1 MENNKPIT
9 ENELMHKLVVAKKI
23 MNKVDSGNFE
33 RKKEQSYDDYD
44 NNAIDN
50 DYLNEYSQPQNLTP
64 PPLVN
69 EERILNSKLPKEIK
83 DLMINNPIIQP
94 QVKTDNMGMFE
105 GAKKLMERE
114 GLTKSKKP
122 LNENVSNTDYKKLA
136 NLIENIVRK
145 VLDEKL
151 NELTNVK
158 GIAINENLA
167 IKVGDSIFSGKIT
180 KVTNKNNS

>member
-1 MENNKPIT
+1 MENKKPIT
-9 ENELMHKLVVAKKI
+9 ENELMHKLVNAKKI

-33 RKKEQSYDDYD
+33 RRREQSYNDTDSNTYDD
-44 NNAIDN
+44 N
-50 DYLNEYSQPQNLTP
+50 YLNEYNQTQNLTS

-69 EERILNSKLPKEIK
+69 EERIQNSKLPKEIK
-83 DLMINNPIIQP
+83 DLMISNPIIQP
-94 QVKTDNMGMFE
+94 NVNVNNTSMFD

-136 NLIENIVRK
+136 NIIEDIVRK
-145 VLDEKL
+145 VFDEKL
-151 NELTNVK
+151 NELSNVK
-158 GIAINENLA
+158 GITINENLA

>member
-9 ENELMHKLVVAKKI
+9 ENDLMHKLVVAKKI

-33 RKKEQSYDDYD
+33 RKKNQSYDEYD
-44 NNAIDN
+44 NNAIN
-50 DYLNEYSQPQNLTP
+50 DEFLNEYNQPQNLTTT
-64 PPLVN
+64 PLVN

-83 DLMINNPIIQP
+83 DLMINNPIVQP
-94 QVKTDNMGMFE
+94 NVNVNNTSMFE

-114 GLTKSKKP
+114 GLTKNKKQ
-122 LNENVSNTDYKKLA
+122 LNENVNTTDYKKLA
-136 NLIENIVRK
+136 VLIENIVRK

-151 NELTNVK
+151 NELNKTNA
-158 GIAINENLA
+158 ININENLA

-180 KVTNKNNS
+180 KVTSK